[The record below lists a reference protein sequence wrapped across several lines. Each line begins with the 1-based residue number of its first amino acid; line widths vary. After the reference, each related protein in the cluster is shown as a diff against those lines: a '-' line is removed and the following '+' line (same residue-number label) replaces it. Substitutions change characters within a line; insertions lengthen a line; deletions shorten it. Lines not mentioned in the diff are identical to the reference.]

1 MFVLFLV
8 LWACLPA
15 GCTSLTSPTPGNL
28 SSTPTATLLV
38 AELTEARAVIVTGM
52 AVPDV
57 WAGLSFRRNG
67 VVESILVEEG
77 QQVAAG
83 QVIIHLQ
90 DDDLKLAVAQA
101 EAALATAQ
109 ARLAQLKA
117 PPRREEIA
125 LAQAGAAVATAQ
137 ARLALLKAPP
147 RQEEIAAAQAEA
159 AVATA
164 QARLAQLKA
173 PPGQEEIAVAQAIV
187 DQAQANLE
195 ASRARLANAED
206 AVGAAEADL
215 NASRAA
221 LTGFEAA
228 LNIARASVDQREL
241 QLAQLEIER
250 ARNDLWKAYLE
261 RDAIAGRPG
270 TPKYLV
276 DVALAAV
283 SNAEA
288 TVRSAELEYEQ
299 LNTAPNADEIARAQA
314 DVSEA
319 QASVA
324 GAEARLAQTQDELD
338 EISAQVDANQ
348 ASLEQSQAELAVL
361 LSGPTPEEI
370 AVVEAEIKEDELAYL
385 LSGPTPEE
393 IAVAEAEIK
402 EAELAYVLAG
412 PTSEE
417 IAVVE
422 AEIKEAQVGLAIAQ
436 ASLRQAELAAPFSG
450 TVTEM
455 LVREGESVTQN
466 QQVILLT
473 DLRRLHVE
481 STELDELDITRIE
494 IGAQAEMTFDALP
507 GARLSGQVSHIG
519 LRGASTEEGTRYK
532 VIVQLNEQIPGI
544 RWGMLAQVEIRP

>member
-370 AVVEAEIKEDELAYL
+370 AV
-385 LSGPTPEE
+385 
-393 IAVAEAEIK
+393 AEAEIK

>member
-370 AVVEAEIKEDELAYL
+370 AVVEAEIKE
-385 LSGPTPEE
+385 
-393 IAVAEAEIK
+393 
-402 EAELAYVLAG
+402 
-412 PTSEE
+412 
-417 IAVVE
+417 
-422 AEIKEAQVGLAIAQ
+422 AQVGLAIAQ